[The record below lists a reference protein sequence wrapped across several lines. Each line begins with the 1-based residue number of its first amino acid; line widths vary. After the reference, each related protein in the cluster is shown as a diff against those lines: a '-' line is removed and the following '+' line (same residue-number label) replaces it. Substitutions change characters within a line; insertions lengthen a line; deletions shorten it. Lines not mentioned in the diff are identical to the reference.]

1 MIDVLHFE
9 FMQNALMAAMLASI
23 ACGVIGSL
31 VVVNRIVFLSGAVA
45 HAAYGGLGLA
55 SFMGWPVLPCAV
67 GFSVAAS
74 GAMASVTARN
84 MQQADSIIGVM
95 WAGGMALGM
104 ILLDFTPGY
113 NVDLMSFLFGSI
125 LAVPTQD
132 LWLMAGLDV
141 LILCVTLTL
150 YKDFEAMS
158 YDGAFAGVRG
168 VPVVALHFVLLAM
181 IGASVVMVIRVV
193 GLILVIALLSIPP
206 GIVMHRAPSLFS
218 MMWRAA
224 LLAAGFCVA
233 GLALAYVFDLTSG
246 AAIIAVAVVV
256 YAVCGLG
263 ARVQKRRAMKRLK

>member
-1 MIDVLHFE
+1 MIEALQFD

-55 SFMGWPVLPCAV
+55 SFMGWPVLPCTV
-67 GFSVAAS
+67 GFSLAAS
-74 GAMASVTARN
+74 GAMAAVTARD
-84 MQQADSIIGVM
+84 MRRADSMIGVM

-125 LAVPTQD
+125 LAVPLQD
-132 LWLMAGLDV
+132 LWLMAGVDV
-141 LILCVTLTL
+141 VIIAICLFF

-158 YDGAFAGVRG
+158 YDVVFAGVRG
-168 VPVVALHFVLLAM
+168 VPVVAMHFLLMGM

-206 GIVMHRAPSLFS
+206 GLVKGHAPSLFA

-224 LLAAGFCVA
+224 LVAAGFCIA
-233 GLALAYVFDLTSG
+233 GLALAYQFDLTSG

-256 YAVCGLG
+256 YVLCGIVSRL
-263 ARVQKRRAMKRLK
+263 QKRRQLKRA